1 MNVPGSLR
9 FILLF
14 VTSHLFGQAPD
25 LVPTQGITSPLHGA
39 NVGRIR
45 FTDRAIPAADLTDTA
60 CLGTYTLTNRSN
72 LFMTAFMGNSLT
84 NYLHQL
90 APDLPADVLTKT
102 GGYQFNFFVD
112 DRLVYQSNLHPGA
125 PYAQVKN
132 TETIISKPLI
142 DNQKEGAWW
151 SQSAWNRF
159 MNNGGDAALTEGPH
173 RFRLDIRP
181 YLGPTN
187 PIVGGLLASGELKLL
202 VNRKPVI
209 DLRTIRLNV
218 PKPYPG
224 LPVSTERFDRD
235 KIKTLKGM
243 IDAAVFKHIT
253 SVVVLHKGKLL
264 IEEYGNGATRDSL
277 HDVRSVGKSLA
288 STLTGMAIRDGHLT
302 SETQPL
308 SAFYDLRVVANNVPR
323 KAQTT
328 LRELLTMSSAFDGND
343 DDNDSPGNEENMYP
357 TPNWVDFTLNLPID
371 TAKYKGTWHYFT
383 AGVVLLGDVL
393 HKVVPGGLERY
404 AGQQLF
410 GPLRIRRYRWPYTPQ
425 QTVSL
430 AGGIRMNALDLAKY
444 GQLYQNGGRWQG
456 RQLVPKAW
464 VDKTLTRHKAIPGR
478 PNEYYGYLFWNKTY
492 RVNGKAYETY
502 YATGNG
508 GNKIFVFKDQ
518 PWVIVVTATAYS
530 TAYAHSQVDRMMEQ
544 YILLAL
550 LH

>member
-1 MNVPGSLR
+1 MNVPSFCL
-9 FILLF
+9 FLLLF
-14 VTSHLFGQAPD
+14 LTSHLLAQTPD
-25 LVPTQGITSPLHGA
+25 LVPTQGITSALHGA

-45 FTDRAIPAADLTDTA
+45 FTDRAIPAAKLTDTA

-90 APDLPADVLTKT
+90 APELTANVLTKT
-102 GGYQFNFFVD
+102 GGYQFTFFVD
-112 DRLVYQSNLHPGA
+112 DRLIYQSKLHPGA
-125 PYAQVKN
+125 PYPHIKN

-159 MNNGGDAALTEGPH
+159 MANGGDAALTEGPH

-181 YLGPTN
+181 YLGSTHPL
-187 PIVGGLLASGELKLL
+187 VGGLLASGELPLL

-218 PKPYPG
+218 PRPYPG
-224 LPVSTERFDRD
+224 LLVSTERFDRD
-235 KIKTLKGM
+235 KIKALKGM
-243 IDAAVFKHIT
+243 IDAGVFKHIT
-253 SVVVLHKGKLL
+253 SVVVLKNGKLL

-277 HDVRSVGKSLA
+277 HDVRSVGKSFA
-288 STLTGMAIRDGHLT
+288 STLVGLAMRDGYLT
-302 SETQPL
+302 GETQSL
-308 SAFYDLRVVANNVPR
+308 SDFYDLRAVANNVPP

-328 LRELLTMSSAFDGND
+328 LRNLLTMSSAFDGND

-357 TPNWVDFTLNLPID
+357 TPNWVTFTLNLPMD

-393 HKVVPGGLERY
+393 HKVVPGGLARY
-404 AGQQLF
+404 ADGQLL
-410 GPLRIRRYRWPYTPQ
+410 GPLGIRRYQWPYTPQ

-430 AGGIRMNALDLAKY
+430 AGGVRMNALDLATY
-444 GQLYQNGGRWQG
+444 GQLYKNGGRWRG
-456 RQLVPKAW
+456 RQLLPASW
-464 VDKTLTRHKAIPGR
+464 VRETFTRHKAIPAR

-518 PWVIVVTATAYS
+518 PWVIVVTATAYV
-530 TAYAHSQVDRMMEQ
+530 TAYAHPQVDRMMEH
-544 YILLAL
+544 YILPAL
-550 LH
+550 LR

>member
-1 MNVPGSLR
+1 MNVPSFGSLP
-9 FILLF
+9 LLF
-14 VTSHLFGQAPD
+14 LTTTLLGQTPD
-25 LVPTQGITSPLHGA
+25 LVPTQGITSALHGA

-45 FTDRAIPAADLTDTA
+45 FTDRAIPAAELTDTA
-60 CLGTYTLTNRSN
+60 FLGTYTLTNRSN

-125 PYAQVKN
+125 PYPQIKN
-132 TETIISKPLI
+132 TETIIHKPLI

-159 MNNGGDAALTEGPH
+159 MNNGGDSALTEGPH

-181 YLGPTN
+181 YLGLTN
-187 PIVGGLLASGELKLL
+187 PTVGGLLASGELKLL
-202 VNRKPVI
+202 VNRRPVI
-209 DLRTIRLNV
+209 DLSAIRLNV
-218 PKPYPG
+218 PRPYPG

-235 KIKTLKGM
+235 KIKALKGM

-253 SVVVLHKGKLL
+253 SVVVLKNGKLL

-277 HDVRSVGKSLA
+277 HDVRSVGKSVA
-288 STLTGMAIRDGHLT
+288 STLTGMVIRDGHLT

-308 SAFYDLRVVANNVPR
+308 ADFYDLHMVANNVPA
-323 KAQTT
+323 KARTT
-328 LRELLTMSSAFDGND
+328 LHDLLTMSSAFDGND

-357 TPNWVDFTLNLPID
+357 TPNWVDFTLNLPMD
-371 TAKYKGTWHYFT
+371 TATYKGTWHYFT

-404 AGQQLF
+404 ADGQLL
-410 GPLRIRRYRWPYTPQ
+410 GPLDIRRYRWPYTPQ
-425 QTVSL
+425 QTVSM
-430 AGGIRMNALDLAKY
+430 AGGVRMNALDLAKY
-444 GQLYQNGGRWQG
+444 GQLYKNGGRWQG
-456 RQLVPKAW
+456 RQLLPARW
-464 VDKTLTRHKAIPGR
+464 VRETFTRHKAIPGR
-478 PNEYYGYLFWNKTY
+478 QNEYYGYLFWNKTY

-518 PWVIVVTATAYS
+518 PWVIVVTATAYG
-530 TAYAHSQVDRMMEQ
+530 TAYAHPQVDRMMEQ
-544 YILLAL
+544 YILPAL
-550 LH
+550 RQ